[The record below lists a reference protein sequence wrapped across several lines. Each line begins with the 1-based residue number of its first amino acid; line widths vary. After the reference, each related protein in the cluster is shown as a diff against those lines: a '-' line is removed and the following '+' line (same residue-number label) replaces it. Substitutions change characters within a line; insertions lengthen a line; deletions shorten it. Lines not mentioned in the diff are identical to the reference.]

1 MLTKTTMEKPVNDFD
16 FIESIFI
23 GAIDACALKESINL
37 KLFDHLLTART
48 AAEAAEITGTDE
60 SAIKALMA
68 VLEGR
73 KLLTAIDNR
82 YMVTPASAE
91 FLVSTSPF
99 YQGNS
104 LLWQRKNCEHIISN
118 MSELLRKP
126 GMPAGCISKKFSL
139 PDAMKGIIEHA
150 MRGSLQDTVEFIE
163 MLPGF
168 NDAQWFCDIGGNH
181 GKYATALLD
190 CNSHLHAVIA
200 DLPDVAAE
208 IKHIYAES
216 AYKDRLS
223 VIPCNLLTDYLPEKT
238 YDIVLT
244 SYVLQIFGD
253 KLEQVIRKIAA
264 TIVPGGWFVTQNMT
278 DYGTDRLYMNAINL
292 MTELTV
298 KANHFIPEKLL
309 ISLLEESGFCDILT
323 ERTGMNKSDLIIAG
337 RKNSPVRYS

>member
-1 MLTKTTMEKPVNDFD
+1 MDTKTTMEKPVNDFD

-37 KLFDHLLTART
+37 KLFDHLLTPRT

-60 SAIKALMA
+60 GAIKALLSL
-68 VLEGR
+68 LEGR
-73 KLLTAIDNR
+73 KLVTIIDNR

-118 MSELLRKP
+118 MSELLKKP
-126 GMPAGCISKKFSL
+126 GMHAGCISKKFS
-139 PDAMKGIIEHA
+139 DGMKGIIEHA
-150 MRGSLQDTVEFIE
+150 MRGFLQDTVEFIE
-163 MLPGF
+163 KLPGF
-168 NDAQWFCDIGGNH
+168 NDARWLCDIGGNH
-181 GKYATALLD
+181 GKYTAALLD
-190 CNSHLHAVIA
+190 CNSNLHGVIA

-208 IKHIYAES
+208 IKHIYTES
-216 AYKDRLS
+216 AYRDRLS

-278 DYGTDRLYMNAINL
+278 DYGTDSLYMNAINL

-298 KANHFIPEKLL
+298 KANHFIPETLL
-309 ISLLEESGFCDILT
+309 IRLLEEAGFCDILT
-323 ERTGMNKSDLIIAG
+323 GRTGMNKSDLIIAG
-337 RKNSPVRYS
+337 RKKC